1 MNEPLIAARK
11 PALVPLVKGKSYAWC
26 RCGRSARQPF
36 CDGSHR
42 GTEFQ
47 PLMFTCDADGDYLLC
62 ACKQTRKAPFCDG
75 SHNNLGD
82 SYEEASAEEIRASA
96 HLPITPRDGG
106 STGKAVLDGGCYV
119 RTLEPS
125 RLACHGNIAFA
136 SMIHPADGARC
147 LSLFYL
153 DAHAPSGAG
162 APAVIAFPGSEV
174 ALFVLSGHGQLTI
187 SGKAFAIAAEQGA
200 YIAANEA
207 FSIEPDAKSPPLRV
221 TLTICPER
229 GSPEWL
235 AGMPDNFRHDLPE
248 RVFAVDPARRE
259 PMADRFYQVLID
271 DKTGSAEMTQF
282 IGEVPRSRAA
292 LHRHL
297 YEETITI
304 LSGQGYLWTGNARAE
319 VQPGDVIFLPRRQ
332 QHSLECTS
340 DGGMRLV
347 GVFFPAGSPAINY

>member
-1 MNEPLIAARK
+1 MTEPLIAARK
-11 PALVPLVKGKSYAWC
+11 PALVPLVKGKTYAWC

-47 PLMFTCDADGDYLLC
+47 PEVFTCGADGDYLLC
-62 ACKQTRKAPFCDG
+62 ACKHTRKAPFCDG
-75 SHNNLGD
+75 SHNNLSD
-82 SYEEASAEEIRASA
+82 SYEEASVEEIRASA

-106 STGKAVLDGGCYV
+106 ATGKAVLDGGCYV
-119 RTLEPS
+119 RTLEPA
-125 RLACHGNIAFA
+125 RLERRGNLTFT

-153 DAHAPSGAG
+153 DADVGT
-162 APAVIAFPGSEV
+162 PAVMTFPGSEV
-174 ALFVLSGHGQLTI
+174 ALFVLTGHGKLTI
-187 SGKAFAIAAEQGA
+187 SGKEFGIAAEQGA
-200 YIAANEA
+200 YITAEEA
-207 FSIEPDAKSPPLRV
+207 FTIEPGVNSPPLRV

-235 AGMPDNFRHDLPE
+235 ANMPDNFRHDLPE
-248 RVFAVDPARRE
+248 RVFAVDPSKRE
-259 PMADRFYQVLID
+259 AMADRFYQVLID
-271 DKTGSAEMTQF
+271 DHTGSADMTQF

-304 LSGQGYLWTGNARAE
+304 LSGQGYLWTENARAE
-319 VQPGDVIFLPRRQ
+319 VRPGDVIFLPRRQ

-347 GVFFPAGSPAINY
+347 GVFFPAGSPAVNY

>member
-1 MNEPLIAARK
+1 MSEPVIAARK

-42 GTEFQ
+42 GTEFE
-47 PLMFTCDADGDYLLC
+47 PRLFTCDADGDYLLC
-62 ACKQTRKAPFCDG
+62 ACKQTRNAPFCDG
-75 SHNNLGD
+75 SHNNLSD

-96 HLPITPRDGG
+96 HLPVTPRDGG
-106 STGKAVLDGGCYV
+106 ATGKAGLDGGCYV
-119 RTLEPS
+119 RTLEPA
-125 RLACHGNIAFA
+125 RLERRGNLTFT
-136 SMIHPADGARC
+136 SMIHPVDGARC

-153 DAHAPSGAG
+153 DAGAG
-162 APAVIAFPGSEV
+162 TPAVMAFPASRV
-174 ALFVLSGHGQLTI
+174 ALFVLSGHGKLTI
-187 SGKAFAIAAEQGA
+187 SGKEFAIASEQGA
-200 YIAANEA
+200 YIGNQEA
-207 FSIEPDAKSPPLRV
+207 FTIEPDMDSPAMRM
-221 TLTICPER
+221 TITVCPER
-229 GSPEWL
+229 SAPEWL
-235 AGMPDNFRHDLPE
+235 NSMPDNFDHDWPE
-248 RVFAVDPARRE
+248 RVFAVDPTKRE

-271 DKTGSAEMTQF
+271 DRIGASDMTQF

-304 LSGQGYLWTGNARAE
+304 LSGHGYLWTENSRAE

-332 QHSLECTS
+332 VHSLECTS

-347 GVFFPAGSPAINY
+347 GVFFPAGSPAVNY